1 MGARDDLL
9 QGLLLPGG
17 FAIGAFVTYI
27 LLRLRLKI
35 NRSNPII
42 YHNGDGTMLR
52 TLVSMLAV
60 LAMLGGAGPSLAMAQ
75 AP

>member
-1 MGARDDLL
+1 
-9 QGLLLPGG
+9 
-17 FAIGAFVTYI
+17 VTYI